1 MSYRAEPH
9 PRLLPLDYHEEK
21 EEEEKDREEGERE
34 GEEGGSREV
43 ENEAEEKAR
52 KELLR
57 RKSIIYSVEAVTS
70 SQPPQQQQGGPKLF
84 TFSPFPKYSVNIV
97 TGPTFV
103 GKTYFITQLV
113 NHYKTYFESKVGRV
127 FVVLCN
133 SRVNAINFSETLDVP
148 VEQVLLSDF
157 NPDQL
162 EFNDLVIIDDLQHL
176 TREVKLTISVCAHHT
191 SLASLFVVTH
201 SLLGSSN
208 FELLSLCHRIF
219 LFLGSSA
226 NNRLTSFILDRFFTD
241 PEIKT
246 YLKTVLNYCSGQNEV
261 LALELSPV
269 GLSPPQVI
277 LAFSHLSQL
286 HPSSRRERTR
296 NDDDDNNVEE
306 VNNTI
311 NNNNDDADDNNT
323 TTVEK
328 RGFCLLYPSPHFGE
342 KFASRFSHH
351 PSPGSSTT
359 NRSSGKPTA
368 APVLVDTEQKE
379 DGIMSINFIHS
390 DSTRNLPPNTL
401 IALPAQFVID
411 QVASASAPIVD
422 ESECVDRE
430 SWKTTMDDI
439 EDNIESFFPLK
450 RWKICKNLAREILSN
465 PKFCVTRDGKHVH
478 LMEKPHTTKVNL
490 LSFLGLATRKAG
502 PSEKSKKPEWA
513 VYMPHIRQLLAS
525 GTPKELFA
533 NTLLLKQQHNT
544 DKKMGGKKRRR

>member
-1 MSYRAEPH
+1 MDAGR
-9 PRLLPLDYHEEK
+9 
-21 EEEEKDREEGERE
+21 
-34 GEEGGSREV
+34 V
-43 ENEAEEKAR
+43 ENEAEWGEENDKEEEEEEKAR
-52 KELLR
+52 LELLR

-70 SQPPQQQQGGPKLF
+70 SQPPKREPTLF

-113 NHYKTYFESKVGRV
+113 NRYKTYFESEVGRV

-162 EFNDLVIIDDLQHL
+162 EYNDLVIIDDLQHL
-176 TREVKLTISVCAHHT
+176 TPEVKLTISVCAHHT

-219 LFLGSSA
+219 LFLGSTA

-241 PEIKT
+241 PEVKA
-246 YLKTVLNYCSGQNEV
+246 YLKTVLNFCSGQNEV

-269 GLSPPQVI
+269 GLSPPQMI

-286 HPSSRRERTR
+286 HPSSQRERTAPNDR
-296 NDDDDNNVEE
+296 NTEDVVEDHSKKE
-306 VNNTI
+306 K
-311 NNNNDDADDNNT
+311 
-323 TTVEK
+323 TVEK

-342 KFASRFSHH
+342 KFAGRF
-351 PSPGSSTT
+351 PAGSSAK
-359 NRSSGKPTA
+359 NKRGSAIP
-368 APVLVDTEQKE
+368 PVLVDTEQKE
-379 DGIMSINFIHS
+379 DGIMSINFINS

-401 IALPAQFVID
+401 IALPAHFVID
-411 QVASASAPIVD
+411 QVASASAPKAD
-422 ESECVDRE
+422 ETECADRE
-430 SWKTTMDDI
+430 SWETTMENI
-439 EDNIESFFPLK
+439 EDNIESYFPLK

-465 PKFCVTRDGKHVH
+465 PKFCITRDGKHVH
-478 LMEKPHTTKVNL
+478 LVEKHSTTKVNL
-490 LSFLGLATRKAG
+490 LSFVGLATRKAG
-502 PSEKSKKPEWA
+502 PSEKSKKDEWA

-544 DKKMGGKKRRR
+544 DKKMGRRRRRKH